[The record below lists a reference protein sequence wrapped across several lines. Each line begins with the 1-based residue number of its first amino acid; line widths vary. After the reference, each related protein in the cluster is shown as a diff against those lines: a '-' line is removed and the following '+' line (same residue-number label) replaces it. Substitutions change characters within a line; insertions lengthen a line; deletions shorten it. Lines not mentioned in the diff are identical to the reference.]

1 LLLYRLVLPLI
12 VTAVLCRS
20 LIAWAKGRE
29 TTADVKERIRGPRQ
43 KGPSIWVHLSSV
55 GEANAARPAI
65 LHLSKSHK
73 VLVTTGTTTGRNAVR
88 SWEIENVTAGL
99 APLDLV
105 SVTRRFLS
113 QNNVTAFIVIENELW
128 PNRLLTA
135 HRRDVPVILLNARMS
150 ASTMKTWSRFPK
162 TAERIMSQVAA
173 VFPQDRASA
182 DRFETLGAPADKIS
196 PPFNLKALY
205 EPVTAPL
212 PEIAQSFD
220 RGQTILAAATHEG
233 EDERI
238 LAGFASAQKERPNL
252 RLILA
257 PRHPERGP
265 SIKAMSENVGFMTT
279 LRSKG
284 TNTEAVVFIA
294 DSLGEMDWWYRASA
308 VAFVGGSLVP
318 KGGHTPYEPAAYGCR
333 IIHGPHIDNFESGYS
348 ELSDSQTVWQVIT
361 LEELG
366 QAMLSALD
374 AGPATSPFQANGSA
388 IFEQLDLLCGAHSA
402 N

>member
-1 LLLYRLVLPLI
+1 MPLI

-65 LHLSKSHK
+65 LHLSKSHS
-73 VLVTTGTTTGRNAVR
+73 VLVTTGTTTGRDAVR
-88 SWEIENVTAGL
+88 SWSFANVNAGL

-105 SVTRRFLS
+105 SATRRFLS
-113 QNNVTAFIVIENELW
+113 KNDVTALIVIENELW

-135 HRRDVPVILLNARMS
+135 HKRDVPVILLNARMS

-173 VFPQDRASA
+173 VFPQDQASA
-182 DRFETLGAPADKIS
+182 DRFETLGAPAAKIC
-196 PPFNLKALY
+196 PPFNLKELY
-205 EPVTAPL
+205 APVTTPL
-212 PEIAQSFD
+212 PEIAQSFERD
-220 RGQTILAAATHEG
+220 QTVLAAATHEG
-233 EDERI
+233 EDEI
-238 LAGFASAQKERPNL
+238 VLAGLALAQKERPNL

-265 SIKAMSENVGFMTT
+265 SIKAMSENAGFATT
-279 LRSKG
+279 LRSDRTT
-284 TNTEAVVFIA
+284 TNADVFVA

-318 KGGHTPYEPAAYGCR
+318 KGGHTPYEPAAYRCQ
-333 IIHGPHIDNFESGYS
+333 IIHGPHIDNFRSGYS
-348 ELSDSQTVWQVIT
+348 ELSKSQSVWQVT
-361 LEELG
+361 TPEELG
-366 QAMLSALD
+366 QAMLSALA

-388 IFEQLDLLCGAHSA
+388 IFEQLDLLCGAPSA